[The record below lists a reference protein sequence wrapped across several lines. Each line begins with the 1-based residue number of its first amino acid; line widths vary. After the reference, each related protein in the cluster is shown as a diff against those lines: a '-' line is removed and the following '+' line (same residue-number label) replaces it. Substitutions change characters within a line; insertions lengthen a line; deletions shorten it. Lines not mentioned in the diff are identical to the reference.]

1 MSARQMIGATVVAL
15 LVAVAPAGLR
25 SAGPSF
31 RPDTTFSAS
40 TLEGWHPL
48 GSAEWRAEGGAL
60 VGTPGPGGGGWL
72 VLDRSLQD
80 VGFFASFR
88 CGRDARPAC
97 CLRAEKTSGGMK
109 GVYVA
114 LTKATSRRTASR
126 STSKAGSFNARVRT
140 GGGQIR
146 IAPPARSKHCHPGA
160 RLRARG
166 TGPAVTLPV
175 DAARHEPESRRVE
188 HD

>member
-1 MSARQMIGATVVAL
+1 MSATQMIGATVVAL
-15 LVAVAPAGLR
+15 LVAVAPAALR

-31 RPDTTFSAS
+31 RPDTSFTAS

-60 VGTPGPGGGGWL
+60 VGMPGPQGGGWL

-80 VGFFASFR
+80 VGFYASFL
-88 CGRDARPAC
+88 CAAGC
-97 CLRAEKTSGGMK
+97 ETGVLLRAEKTADGLK

-114 LTKATSRRTASR
+114 LNEKELTSYGVTIDSNGRILQRTPLR
-126 STSKAGSFNARVRT
+126 G

-146 IAPPARSKHCHPGA
+146 IAPPASSNAPAAPG
-160 RLRARG
+160 
-166 TGPAVTLPV
+166 
-175 DAARHEPESRRVE
+175 
-188 HD
+188 